1 MCMCIND
8 HITPPSDHIFLSI
21 LLSLYRLW
29 YDEDTSK
36 SDNYGISVSD
46 KRTLRG
52 ASPMKNDNLNIT
64 FSIGKYM
71 ITILK
76 FTYECQT
83 WNTPSHS
90 HSSNS
95 YELHYIPQGK

>member
-1 MCMCIND
+1 
-8 HITPPSDHIFLSI
+8 
-21 LLSLYRLW
+21 
-29 YDEDTSK
+29 
-36 SDNYGISVSD
+36 
-46 KRTLRG
+46 
-52 ASPMKNDNLNIT
+52 MKNDNLNIT

-95 YELHYIPQGK
+95 YELH

>member
-1 MCMCIND
+1 
-8 HITPPSDHIFLSI
+8 
-21 LLSLYRLW
+21 
-29 YDEDTSK
+29 
-36 SDNYGISVSD
+36 
-46 KRTLRG
+46 
-52 ASPMKNDNLNIT
+52 MKNDNLNIT

-95 YELHYIPQGK
+95 YELHYIPQGKGTLISSQKSYADPISNISSIPTLPIPLMNTAFI

>member
-1 MCMCIND
+1 
-8 HITPPSDHIFLSI
+8 
-21 LLSLYRLW
+21 
-29 YDEDTSK
+29 
-36 SDNYGISVSD
+36 
-46 KRTLRG
+46 
-52 ASPMKNDNLNIT
+52 MKNDNLNIT

-76 FTYECQT
+76 FTYACQT

-95 YELHYIPQGK
+95 SELHYIPQGKGTLISSQRSYALYPNVLYTTGPHI